1 MASGSWDGV
10 RLPGEQERVD
20 RNLAL
25 VQRIAIAGALLGA
38 TSNVATGGGI
48 GALILLGAAGL
59 VGVSAWM
66 LHRGW
71 RRPSAVALLA
81 AFLGMIHALATLGG
95 GIRDVAIAL
104 YPVLVLAAALLLD
117 PTLLVVTGLASVV
130 SVGFLALGSVG
141 REPGPILLRAFM
153 DLSIIVVVTAIGV
166 YRLVADVAR
175 GTRAARAHEER
186 LARAYRELERFTYVV
201 SHDLKSPLVTIR
213 GFLEYVEEDAGSGN
227 TERLTADLQRI
238 RAATDRMSRLLDD
251 LLELSRTGRLERSP
265 ESLRFGDVV
274 REAVTLV
281 AGRLKAREIEVEV
294 EEDAVRRTVVGD
306 RTRLVGLLQNLL
318 DNAAKFMG
326 DQARPRVVVGVR
338 PAPEARDPPVFFVRD
353 NGMGID
359 PAQLE
364 RVFDLFHRLDPR
376 GEGTGVGLAVAR
388 RIVEAH
394 GGRLWAESEGAG
406 RGSTLLFTLP
416 GFPLARPGP

>member
-1 MASGSWDGV
+1 MASGQWGGAS
-10 RLPGEQERVD
+10 LPSEQERVD

-38 TSNVATGGGI
+38 TSNVVTGGGI

-66 LHRGW
+66 LRRGW
-71 RRPSAVALLA
+71 RRPSAVTLLA
-81 AFLGMIHALATLGG
+81 ALFGIIHAQAALGE
-95 GIRDVAIAL
+95 GIRDDAIVL

-117 PTLLVVTGLASVV
+117 PALLVVTTLASVV
-130 SVGFLALGSVG
+130 SVGLVALGSAG
-141 REPGPILLRAFM
+141 REPGTALLRTAM
-153 DLSIIVVVTAIGV
+153 DLSIIVVVTAIGL
-166 YRLVADVAR
+166 YRLVADAAR
-175 GTRAARAHEER
+175 GAQAARAHEER
-186 LARAYRELERFTYVV
+186 RARAYRELERFTYVV

-213 GFLEYVEEDAGSGN
+213 GFLEYLEEDARSGN

-238 RAATDRMSRLLDD
+238 RAASDRMSRLLDD
-251 LLELSRTGRLERSP
+251 LLELSRTGRIERAP
-265 ESLRFGDVV
+265 EELRFGDLV

-281 AGRLKAREIEVEV
+281 AGRLKARETEVEV
-294 EEDAVRRTVVGD
+294 REDAAGRTVVGD

-338 PAPEARDPPVFFVRD
+338 PAPETRDPPMFFVRD
-353 NGMGID
+353 NGIGID
-359 PAQLE
+359 PAHLE
-364 RVFDLFHRLDPR
+364 RVFDLFRRLDPR

-406 RGSTLLFTLP
+406 RGSTFLFTLP
-416 GFPLARPGP
+416 GPPLAGSGS